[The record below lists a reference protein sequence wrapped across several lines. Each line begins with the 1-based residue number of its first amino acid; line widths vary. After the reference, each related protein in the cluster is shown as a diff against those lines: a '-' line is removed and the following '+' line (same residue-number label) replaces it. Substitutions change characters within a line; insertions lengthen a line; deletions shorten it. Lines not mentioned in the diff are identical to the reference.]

1 MTDTIITINKATR
14 LTKVK
19 EKGKEKEMLQENS
32 FIDDV
37 CWPCDIII
45 QYDREVRILLFI
57 VTISFAVCLVV
68 GSIFMANGDKNISFP
83 LVIYGSLG
91 MLLVVSFYIF
101 KVCTS
106 FLCDF

>member
-1 MTDTIITINKATR
+1 MAHTIITINKATR
-14 LTKVK
+14 VEK
-19 EKGKEKEMLQENS
+19 EKVQETTENS
-32 FIDDV
+32 CIDL

-45 QYDREVRILLFI
+45 KYDREVRILLFI
-57 VTISFAVCLVV
+57 VTISFAVCLIV
-68 GSIFMANGDKNISFP
+68 GSVIMANGDKNISFP

-101 KVCTS
+101 KVCAS

>member
-14 LTKVK
+14 VTKVK
-19 EKGKEKEMLQENS
+19 AKEQVQENS
-32 FIDDV
+32 CIDL

-45 QYDREVRILLFI
+45 KYDREVQILLFI
-57 VTISFAVCLVV
+57 IAISFAVCLIV
-68 GSIFMANGDKNISFP
+68 GSVLMANGDKNISFP

-101 KVCTS
+101 KLFTW

>member
-19 EKGKEKEMLQENS
+19 AKEQETTENS
-32 FIDDV
+32 CIDL
-37 CWPCDIII
+37 CWPCDIT

-101 KVCTS
+101 KVCAS

>member
-1 MTDTIITINKATR
+1 MAHTVITINKATR
-14 LTKVK
+14 VEKVK
-19 EKGKEKEMLQENS
+19 EKVKEKETTENS
-32 FIDDV
+32 CIDDV

-57 VTISFAVCLVV
+57 IAISFAVCLIV
-68 GSIFMANGDKNISFP
+68 GSVLMANGDKNISFP

-91 MLLVVSFYIF
+91 MLLVVSFYIIKLF
-101 KVCTS
+101 VW